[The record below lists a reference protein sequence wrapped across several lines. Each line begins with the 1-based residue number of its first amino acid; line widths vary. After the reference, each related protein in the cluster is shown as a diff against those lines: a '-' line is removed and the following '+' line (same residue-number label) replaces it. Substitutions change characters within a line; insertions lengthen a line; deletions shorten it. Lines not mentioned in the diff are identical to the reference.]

1 MEMTRR
7 NALQGGSVVLG
18 AGLFGGRSLAQS
30 RLASLAYGPATGV
43 YSLGPIADAKGF
55 LKAEGLDFKLVV
67 GNAGTHGRQ
76 SLAAGQAL
84 FAHGDASH
92 PLQLSTRGKK
102 AKIVLATQ
110 MIASIANIVV
120 RKDLFDAGI
129 NTVEK
134 LAHYKRPNG
143 GKPIV
148 AATAIG
154 SGTWM
159 YGTYMFES
167 KGLGKTVNWVAGG
180 GLKTMFAGL
189 ETQAVR
195 CHHGGARRGSS
206 RRSAR
211 ASARP
216 SSTRRSRAS
225 SLGAFGGT
233 VPVLV
238 IYTLED
244 TIEQNRSLVQSFVN
258 GLYQGHALG
267 EKNPGRRGPRP
278 RRGTSTSPASDP
290 TALKAEIGFDKATW
304 DYTGRIDKASFERGG
319 KVWYRD
325 GTDIPEA
332 RFEDMVDMSFL
343 DAAAGPLRMTARP

>member
-7 NALQGGSVVLG
+7 NALQGGSAVLG

-43 YSLGPIADAKGF
+43 YSLGSIADAKGF

-129 NTVEK
+129 DSVEK
-134 LAHYKRPNG
+134 LAAYKRPNG
-143 GKPIV
+143 GKPIL

-159 YGTYMFES
+159 YGTYTFES
-167 KGLGKTVNWVAGG
+167 KGLGNTVTWVAGG
-180 GLKTMFAGL
+180 GLNTMLPAL
-189 ETQAVR
+189 ETKQFDAIMAVP
-195 CHHGGARRGSS
+195 GWVIEAESKGFGKAIFDTSKPGVFTGAY
-206 RRSAR
+206 
-211 ASARP
+211 
-216 SSTRRSRAS
+216 
-225 SLGAFGGT
+225 GGT

-244 TIEQNRSLVQSFVN
+244 TIEQNRKSRTVLRERPLPS
-258 GLYQGHALG
+258 HALG
-267 EKNPGRRGPRP
+267 KKDPGRRGPRP
-278 RRGTSTSPASDP
+278 RSGEVLPRPGPDG
-290 TALKAEIGFDKATW
+290 AE
-304 DYTGRIDKASFERGG
+304 GG
-319 KVWYRD
+319 DRLRQGDLGLYRPDRQGVVRTRRQGLVSSRD
-325 GTDIPEA
+325 GHSGGAFRGHRRHELP
-332 RFEDMVDMSFL
+332 RCCP
-343 DAAAGPLRMTARP
+343 GPLRMTASP

>member
-1 MEMTRR
+1 MHCR
-7 NALQGGSVVLG
+7 AAQWSCG
-18 AGLFGGRSLAQS
+18 AGLFGGRSLAQA

-129 NTVEK
+129 DSVEK
-134 LAHYKRPNG
+134 LAAYKRPNG
-143 GKPIV
+143 GKPIL

-159 YGTYMFES
+159 YGTYTFES
-167 KGLGKTVNWVAGG
+167 KGLGNTVTWVAGG
-180 GLKTMFAGL
+180 GLNTMLPAL
-189 ETQAVR
+189 ETKQFDAIMAVPGWVIEAESKGFGKAIFDTSKPR
-195 CHHGGARRGSS
+195 RLHRRLRRHRAGARDLHARGHDRARR
-206 RRSAR
+206 RRSC
-211 ASARP
+211 SP
-216 SSTRRSRAS
+216 SSTAS
-225 SLGAFGGT
+225 T
-233 VPVLV
+233 
-238 IYTLED
+238 
-244 TIEQNRSLVQSFVN
+244 
-258 GLYQGHALG
+258 
-267 EKNPGRRGPRP
+267 RP
-278 RRGTSTSPASDP
+278 CSG
-290 TALKAEIGFDKATW
+290 
-304 DYTGRIDKASFERGG
+304 
-319 KVWYRD
+319 
-325 GTDIPEA
+325 
-332 RFEDMVDMSFL
+332 
-343 DAAAGPLRMTARP
+343 